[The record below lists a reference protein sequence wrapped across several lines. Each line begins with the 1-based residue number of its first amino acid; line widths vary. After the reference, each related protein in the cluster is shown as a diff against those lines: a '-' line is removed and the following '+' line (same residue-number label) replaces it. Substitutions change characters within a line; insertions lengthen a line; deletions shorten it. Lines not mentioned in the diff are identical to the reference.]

1 MSGRTMRSGLA
12 LTVAVVGVVALA
24 PLVLNQY
31 ALRVLT
37 RILLFAVLAS
47 GWNLI
52 AGFCGYPSFGQ
63 VVFFGLGAY
72 GTAVAMVRFHVPFVL
87 SLALAVVLSVVF
99 AVLVGLPVLRLRG
112 HYFAV
117 ATLGIAEATKQVVA
131 NLGIAGGGE
140 GISFPLPPWTPE
152 LTTRVF
158 YYSMGLV
165 LAAMMVVLAVA
176 LRSRPG
182 YAWRGIRANEE
193 AAQVLGINATF
204 YKVVAWATSALFTS
218 LVGGIYGY
226 WIAFIEPNS
235 MFSANVTV
243 EMVVVALLGGSG
255 TLLGPLLGSLI
266 FEGLSEVVWAHFLNV
281 HDIVLAILFMLIILF
296 LPGGLISYIGRAAR
310 VGLGARLGID
320 TGEARRA
327 AS

>member
-1 MSGRTMRSGLA
+1 MSVPTRRELSL
-12 LTVAVVGVVALA
+12 AVVVVAIFLVA
-24 PLVLNQY
+24 PFLVNQY

-37 RILLFAVLAS
+37 RMLLFAVLAS

-63 VVFFGLGAY
+63 AVFFGLGAY
-72 GTAVAMVRFHVPFVL
+72 GTAVAMVRFHVPFVV
-87 SLALAVVLSVVF
+87 SLALAVALCVVF

-131 NLGIAGGGE
+131 NLAIAGGGE
-140 GISFPLPPWTPE
+140 GISFPLPAWTPE
-152 LTTRVF
+152 VTSRVF

-165 LAAMMVVLAVA
+165 LAAMVMVIGLA

-204 YKVVAWATSALFTS
+204 YKVVAWATSALFTG

-235 MFSANVTV
+235 MFSASVTV

-255 TLLGPLLGSLI
+255 TLYGPILGSLV
-266 FEGLSEVVWAHFLNV
+266 FEGLSELVWAHFLNV
-281 HDIVLAILFMLIILF
+281 HDIVLAVLFVLIILF
-296 LPGGLISYIGRAAR
+296 LPGGLISHLG
-310 VGLGARLGID
+310 GGARLG
-320 TGEARRA
+320 TGTPEVGRA
-327 AS
+327 TS

>member
-1 MSGRTMRSGLA
+1 MSGRITRNELLLGLA
-12 LTVAVVGVVALA
+12 VFAVLALA
-24 PLVLNQY
+24 PVALNQY
-31 ALRVLT
+31 WIRVMT
-37 RILLFAVLAS
+37 KVLLFAVLAS
-47 GWNLI
+47 AWNLM

-63 VVFFGLGAY
+63 VAFFGLGAY
-72 GTAVAMVRFHVPFVL
+72 VTAVAMVRFHVPFVL
-87 SLALAVVLSVVF
+87 SLVLAIVLSVVF

-131 NLGIAGGGE
+131 NLALAGGGE

-152 LTTRVF
+152 ATTRVF

-165 LAAMMVVLAVA
+165 LAVMLVTFRLAI
-176 LRSRPG
+176 RSRPG
-182 YAWRGIRANEE
+182 YAWRGIHANEE
-193 AAQVLGINATF
+193 AAQVLGINTTF
-204 YKVVAWATSALFTS
+204 YKVVAWAISAFFTS

-255 TLLGPLLGSLI
+255 TLLGPLLGSAV
-266 FEGLSEVVWAHFLNV
+266 FEVLSEVVWAHFLNI
-281 HDIVLAILFMLIILF
+281 HDLVLAVLFGIIILF
-296 LPGGLISYIGRAAR
+296 LPGGLITYVGRGGR
-310 VGLGARLGID
+310 QF
-320 TGEARRA
+320 RRA
-327 AS
+327 VS

>member
-1 MSGRTMRSGLA
+1 MSGGPTRRDLA
-12 LTVAVVGVVALA
+12 FLVVAVVVFLVAPVV
-24 PLVLNQY
+24 VNQY
-31 ALRVLT
+31 VLRVLT
-37 RILLFAVLAS
+37 RVLLFAVLAS

-63 VVFFGLGAY
+63 VAFFGLGAY

-87 SLALAVVLSVVF
+87 SLALAVALSVVF
-99 AVLVGLPVLRLRG
+99 AILVGLPVLRLRG

-131 NLGIAGGGE
+131 NLAITGGGE
-140 GISFPLPPWTPE
+140 GVSFPLPPWTPE
-152 LTTRVF
+152 VTSRIF

-165 LAAMMVVLAVA
+165 LVVMLAGIALA

-193 AAQVLGINATF
+193 AAQVLGINATY

-255 TLLGPLLGSLI
+255 TLLGPLLGSLV
-266 FEGLSEVVWAHFLNV
+266 FEGLSEIVWAHFLNV
-281 HDIVLAILFMLIILF
+281 HDIVLAVLFMLIILF
-296 LPGGLISYIGRAAR
+296 LPRGLIAYLGSGPR
-310 VGLGARLGID
+310 VR
-320 TGEARRA
+320 ARRPEVQRA
-327 AS
+327 TS

>member
-1 MSGRTMRSGLA
+1 MSTGPTRRDLTLLA
-12 LTVAVVGVVALA
+12 VAVVVFLVAPA
-24 PLVLNQY
+24 FVNQY
-31 ALRVLT
+31 VLRVLT
-37 RILLFAVLAS
+37 RVLLFAVLAS

-63 VVFFGLGAY
+63 VAFFGLGAY
-72 GTAVAMVRFHVPFVL
+72 GTVVAMVRFHVPFVV
-87 SLALAVVLSVVF
+87 SLALAVLLSVVF
-99 AVLVGLPVLRLRG
+99 AVVVGLPVLRLRG

-152 LTTRVF
+152 VTSRIF

-165 LAAMMVVLAVA
+165 LAVMLGSIAIA

-193 AAQVLGINATF
+193 AAQVLGVNATY

-255 TLLGPLLGSLI
+255 TLLGPILGSLV
-266 FEGLSEVVWAHFLNV
+266 FEGLSEIVWAHFLNV
-281 HDIVLAILFMLIILF
+281 HDIVLALLFMLIILF
-296 LPGGLISYIGRAAR
+296 LPSGLISYIGGGAR
-310 VGLGARLGID
+310 VRS
-320 TGEARRA
+320 RRPEVQRA
-327 AS
+327 TS